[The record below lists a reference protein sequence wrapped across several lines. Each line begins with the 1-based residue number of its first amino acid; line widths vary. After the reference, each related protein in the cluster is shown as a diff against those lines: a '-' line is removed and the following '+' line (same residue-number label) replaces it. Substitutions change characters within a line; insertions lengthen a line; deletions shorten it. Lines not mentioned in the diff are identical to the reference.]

1 MVKHHCM
8 QLPVNILGKTM
19 SPDQTDTLITYR
31 FTFADG
37 QSVEHGVALEDD
49 AGLPEAAAWT
59 RLDFQQCPHCPLSA
73 NEVQLCPFAA
83 ALQQP
88 VSMLATH
95 SSFEPVDVRVR
106 WRDREIHQH
115 TTLQRAAGSLLGAI
129 GAASGCPHTRL
140 LKAMAWF
147 HQPFSGSDETLF
159 RVLGSYLLGQYL
171 RTQHG
176 LAADWDLA
184 GLREVYRNLRQV
196 NLGMA
201 QRLRSAAERD
211 SSVNGLVLL
220 DLLAADTL
228 YSLDKYHGEL
238 DRFFAEYLQA
248 P

>member
-201 QRLRSAAERD
+201 QRLRTAAERD
-211 SSVNGLVLL
+211 SSVNGLILL

-228 YSLDKYHGEL
+228 YSLDHGGEL

>member
-1 MVKHHCM
+1 MP
-8 QLPVNILGKTM
+8 PV
-19 SPDQTDTLITYR
+19 PTDTLISYR

-37 QSVEHGVALEDD
+37 QSVEHAVAL
-49 AGLPEAAAWT
+49 AGEAELPEAAAWT

-73 NEVQLCPFAA
+73 SEVQLCPFAA

-88 VSMLATH
+88 VSMLAKH
-95 SSFEPVDVRVR
+95 ASFEPVEVLVR
-106 WRDREIHQH
+106 WRDREITQH
-115 TTLQRAAGSLLGAI
+115 TTLQRAAGSLLGAV

-147 HQPFSGSDETLF
+147 HQPFSGSDETLY

-171 RTQHG
+171 RTRHG

-201 QRLRSAAERD
+201 QRLRAAAEQD
-211 SSVNGLVLL
+211 SSVNGLILL

-228 YSLDKYHGEL
+228 YSLDQYGGEL
-238 DRFFAEYLQA
+238 DHFFAEYLQA

>member
-1 MVKHHCM
+1 M
-8 QLPVNILGKTM
+8 P
-19 SPDQTDTLITYR
+19 PDQTDTLIAYR

-37 QSVEHGVALEDD
+37 QSVEHDVALVGTVEL
-49 AGLPEAAAWT
+49 AQAAAWT
-59 RLDFQQCPHCPLSA
+59 HLDFQQCPHCPLAAS
-73 NEVQLCPFAA
+73 EVQLCPFAA

-88 VSMLATH
+88 VNMLARH
-95 SSFEPVDVRVR
+95 ASFEPVDVRVR
-106 WRDREIHQH
+106 WRDREISQR

-201 QRLRSAAERD
+201 QRLRAAAEQD
-211 SSVNGLVLL
+211 SSVNGLILL

-228 YSLDKYHGEL
+228 YSLDQYGGEL